1 MSNVNRRSFL
11 KGSLTSAAYAVLH
24 ADLNAAQSSTPAYT
38 VVWDMA
44 KAYREA
50 TPTRERIC
58 VNGLW
63 QWQPAGAANDVVPRD
78 GWGYLRVPERWPGG
92 SPRGP
97 QFIRPNSTR
106 DNLVFYPDAGWENQ
120 DLSGVITAW
129 QQREITI
136 PQGWAGRRIALHVE
150 YLNSYAVV
158 YLDGTKVG
166 EIRFPGGEVDLTSAC
181 RPGQKQV
188 LSLLVMAM
196 PLKAVMM
203 SFGDSNAARQV
214 AGQVQRRGIC
224 GDVYLTSTPAGARVT
239 DVKVETSVRDWQIT
253 FDAALAGF
261 DQDRKYVLRA
271 RILDGERQV
280 QEFTSQPFQSSE
292 LSKGRIR
299 VTENWRPEKLWDTLT
314 PQNQYNVSIS
324 LLDSR
329 GKTLDTAL
337 PARFGFREF
346 WIDGEVLL
354 SERHPH

>member
-106 DNLVFYPDAGWENQ
+106 DKLVFYPDAGWENQ

-136 PQGWAGRRIALHVE
+136 PQGWAGRRITLHVE

-158 YLDGTKVG
+158 YLDGAKVG
-166 EIRFPGGEVDLTSAC
+166 EMRFPGGEVDLTSAC

-214 AGQVQRRGIC
+214 AGQVQRRGNLRRC
-224 GDVYLTSTPAGARVT
+224 VPDEYARRRAGHGCKSGDFRARLADHVRCRPRRIRCATAATSC
-239 DVKVETSVRDWQIT
+239 
-253 FDAALAGF
+253 ALA
-261 DQDRKYVLRA
+261 
-271 RILDGERQV
+271 
-280 QEFTSQPFQSSE
+280 SW
-292 LSKGRIR
+292 
-299 VTENWRPEKLWDTLT
+299 TE
-314 PQNQYNVSIS
+314 S
-324 LLDSR
+324 
-329 GKTLDTAL
+329 GK
-337 PARFGFREF
+337 
-346 WIDGEVLL
+346 
-354 SERHPH
+354 